1 MALWITVSSM
11 RLLSYRRKICRTPLG
26 VAIVNAGHRPL
37 ASAIPPGVAIV
48 NARHRPLAST
58 MPLGA
63 AIVDAGPW
71 LWPYRGCR
79 AQPLRKPG
87 VGPTRECPLGRE
99 SGPATGS
106 GEVVSGDRAQ
116 EAAAAEPLLAF
127 VFAGAES
134 FDDDVEEDD
143 DDDEELDESD
153 ELEEPEESEE
163 LDVEVDVEA
172 AELTVLDE
180 EARLSVR

>member
-1 MALWITVSSM
+1 MPGTGPGFGHTV
-11 RLLSYRRKICRTPLG
+11 G
-26 VAIVNAGHRPL
+26 AGRSPFESH
-37 ASAIPPGVAIV
+37 
-48 NARHRPLAST
+48 
-58 MPLGA
+58 
-63 AIVDAGPW
+63 
-71 LWPYRGCR
+71 
-79 AQPLRKPG
+79 G
-87 VGPTRECPLGRE
+87 VGPARECPLGRE
-99 SGPATGS
+99 WGSATGS
-106 GEVVSGDRAQ
+106 GEAGSGDGAQ

-134 FDDDVEEDD
+134 FDDEVEEDD

-163 LDVEVDVEA
+163 LDVDVDVEA